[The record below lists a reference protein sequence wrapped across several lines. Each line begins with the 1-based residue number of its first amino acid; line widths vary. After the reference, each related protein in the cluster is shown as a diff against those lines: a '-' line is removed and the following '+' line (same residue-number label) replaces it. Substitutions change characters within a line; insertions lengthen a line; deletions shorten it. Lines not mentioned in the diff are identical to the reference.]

1 MHLEQ
6 RDSFPSPAEFKQT
19 GVGTPANKLAQFG
32 TNHCPAWGSR
42 PTKHRKGGKKP
53 CTYMKNLNVFQ
64 SDSEY
69 LY

>member
-42 PTKHRKGGKKP
+42 PTKHRKGGKK
-53 CTYMKNLNVFQ
+53 TV
-64 SDSEY
+64 Y
-69 LY
+69 LYEKS

>member
-42 PTKHRKGGKKP
+42 PTKH
-53 CTYMKNLNVFQ
+53 
-64 SDSEY
+64 
-69 LY
+69 

>member
-32 TNHCPAWGSR
+32 TNHCPAWGEVVLLNTER
-42 PTKHRKGGKKP
+42 GE
-53 CTYMKNLNVFQ
+53 KNRVPI
-64 SDSEY
+64 
-69 LY
+69 